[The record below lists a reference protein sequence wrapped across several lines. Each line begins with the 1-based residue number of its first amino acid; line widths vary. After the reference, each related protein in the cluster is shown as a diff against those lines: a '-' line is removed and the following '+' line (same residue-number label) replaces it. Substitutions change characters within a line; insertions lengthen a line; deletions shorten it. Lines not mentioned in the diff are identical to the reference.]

1 MRAAKPGQASPR
13 AAFRRSAAFLA
24 AATLAVALLAS
35 GGCQG
40 PGASAGSGAA
50 GDADPGVRVA
60 QRLATEAPSL
70 AQEARSPLGMVVSA
84 KPLASQVG
92 ALVLEEGG
100 NAMDAAVAAALALTV
115 VEPAMSSIGGRTQ
128 VLVRTPDGVVEAV
141 DGGNE
146 VVAFFNPALM
156 PNSPDPTMGYGTVAI
171 PGTVAGLAA
180 ALERHGTWSLAQVLA
195 PAIALAD
202 SGFVLTEGQ
211 GERWEAAAPYFSLY
225 PGSAAHFLR
234 PDGSPYRGGERFRQ
248 PVLAETLR
256 TLAREGPSSFYR
268 GSLAAAIH
276 GDVQSNGGFLTEAD
290 LAAYRAL
297 DARVVRGTYGDREV
311 VGSDLPASG
320 AWVVRI
326 LEILEEMRSAAQ
338 AETGAAPPVGSPGWV
353 GLLAD
358 ALVQGFEERDRAWEA
373 ATTVAE
379 VGSAGV
385 GSAGVNSTGVGSA
398 VAGSTGAGPAGAGLL
413 GEEPDM
419 EPAHTTHLSAADAHG
434 MVVALTQ
441 SIGPSFGSHVA
452 NPDLGFLYASTQG
465 YLATEPGS
473 RPFSSMSPLLVLSGG
488 EPEWVIGGAGARR
501 IISAMVAV
509 LSRGID
515 GGLPLAEAMAAPRFH
530 AQGPRDI
537 RVEDRPEAAWGPEA
551 ILALESLGFQVSVSS
566 EPGFFARLH
575 VIQRD
580 VASGDWIGVADPR
593 RVGAAAAPSPR

>member
-1 MRAAKPGQASPR
+1 MRAAKSGQAGSR

-24 AATLAVALLAS
+24 AATLAAAALAS

-40 PGASAGSGAA
+40 PGASAGSGGAA
-50 GDADPGVRVA
+50 DADPGVRVA
-60 QRLATEAPSL
+60 QRLAMEAPSL

-195 PAIALAD
+195 PAIALAEG
-202 SGFVLTEGQ
+202 GFVLTEGQ

-326 LEILEEMRSAAQ
+326 LEILEEMQSAAQ
-338 AETGAAPPVGSPGWV
+338 VETGAAPPVGSPGWV

-373 ATTVAE
+373 GTTL
-379 VGSAGV
+379 
-385 GSAGVNSTGVGSA
+385 
-398 VAGSTGAGPAGAGLL
+398 AGAGLP
-413 GEEPDM
+413 GAEPDL
-419 EPAHTTHLSAADAHG
+419 EPAHTTHLSAADARG

-441 SIGPSFGSHVA
+441 SIGPSFGSHVT

-473 RPFSSMSPLLVLSGG
+473 RPFSSMSPLLVLAGG

-580 VASGDWIGVADPR
+580 GASGDWIGVADPR
-593 RVGAAAAPSPR
+593 RVGAAAPQSPR

>member
-1 MRAAKPGQASPR
+1 VTGAARGVRGAAPGMKGAAPGGMRAMRIGPGLR
-13 AAFRRSAAFLA
+13 AGLVVLLSFLA
-24 AATLAVALLAS
+24 A
-35 GGCQG
+35 GCQG
-40 PGASAGSGAA
+40 PDTPRGAGAGMDAA
-50 GDADPGVRVA
+50 TGADPGARVA
-60 QRLATEAPSL
+60 QRLASEAPSL
-70 AQEARSPLGMVVSA
+70 AQEARSPRGMVVTA

-128 VLVRTPDGVVEAV
+128 VLVRTSSGVVEAI

-146 VVAFFNPALM
+146 VVAFFDPARM
-156 PNSPDPTMGYGTVAI
+156 PESPDPTVGYGTVAI

-180 ALERHGTWSLAQVLA
+180 ALERHGTWTLAQVLA
-195 PAIALAD
+195 PAIVLAD
-202 SGFVLTEGQ
+202 SGFVLTDGQ
-211 GERWEAAAPYFSLY
+211 GERWAAAAPHFALY
-225 PGSAAHFLR
+225 AGSAAHFLR

-248 PVLAETLR
+248 PALAETLR

-276 GDVQSNGGFLTEAD
+276 GDVQSNGGFLTAED

-297 DARVVRGTYGDREV
+297 DARVVRGSYRDREV

-326 LEILEEMRSAAQ
+326 LEILEEREAGIM
-338 AETGAAPPVGSPGWV
+338 AEGGAAPPVGSPGWV
-353 GLLAD
+353 ALLAD
-358 ALVQGFEERDRAWEA
+358 ALVQGFDERDRAWEA
-373 ATTVAE
+373 ATD
-379 VGSAGV
+379 
-385 GSAGVNSTGVGSA
+385 
-398 VAGSTGAGPAGAGLL
+398 AGAQA
-413 GEEPDM
+413 
-419 EPAHTTHLSAADAHG
+419 EPAHTTHLSAADSDG

-452 NPDLGFLYASTQG
+452 NPELGFLYASTQG

-488 EPEWVIGGAGARR
+488 APEWVIGGAGARR

-515 GGLPLAEAMAAPRFH
+515 GELPLAQAMAGPRFH
-530 AQGPRDI
+530 ALGPRDV
-537 RVEDRPEAAWGPEA
+537 RVEVRPEAAWSAEA
-551 ILALESLGFQVSVSS
+551 IRELEALGFQVSVSD
-566 EPGFFARLH
+566 EPDYFARLH
-575 VIQRD
+575 VIRRD
-580 VASGDWIGVADPR
+580 RTTGDWVGVADPR
-593 RVGAAAAPSPR
+593 RVGAAAAQATGSGASR

>member
-1 MRAAKPGQASPR
+1 MAS
-13 AAFRRSAAFLA
+13 A
-24 AATLAVALLAS
+24 
-35 GGCQG
+35 GCQG
-40 PGASAGSGAA
+40 PGASAGAGAGA
-50 GDADPGVRVA
+50 DADPGVRVA
-60 QRLATEAPSL
+60 QRLATEPASL
-70 AQEARSPLGMVVSA
+70 AQEARSPLGMVVTA

-100 NAMDAAVAAALALTV
+100 NAMDAAVATALALTV
-115 VEPAMSSIGGRTQ
+115 VEPAMSSLGGRTQ
-128 VLVRTPDGVVEAV
+128 VLVRTPAGVVEAV

-146 VVAFFNPALM
+146 VVAFFDPDLM
-156 PNSPDPTMGYGTVAI
+156 PDSPDPTIGYGTVAI
-171 PGTVAGLAA
+171 PGTVAGLAT

-202 SGFVLTEGQ
+202 GGFVLTDGQ
-211 GERWEAAAPYFSLY
+211 GERWEAAAPHFALY

-276 GDVQSNGGFLTEAD
+276 GDVQSNGGFLTAED
-290 LAAYRAL
+290 LAAYQAL
-297 DARVVRGTYGDREV
+297 DARVVRGAYHDREV

-326 LEILEEMRSAAQ
+326 LEILEGMQRLAQ
-338 AETGAAPPVGSPGWV
+338 EENGVAPPVGSPAWA

-373 ATTVAE
+373 ATVAA
-379 VGSAGV
+379 GSGLSGV
-385 GSAGVNSTGVGSA
+385 GAALVATDA
-398 VAGSTGAGPAGAGLL
+398 AGSEAAPQVAA
-413 GEEPDM
+413 DIDI
-419 EPAHTTHLSAADAHG
+419 EPAHTTHLSAADADG

-452 NPDLGFLYASTQG
+452 NPELGFLYASTQG

-473 RPFSSMSPLLVLSGG
+473 RPFSSMSPLVVLRGG

-551 ILALESLGFQVSVSS
+551 IRALESLGFEVSVSGD
-566 EPGFFARLH
+566 PGFFARLH

-580 VASGDWIGVADPR
+580 RASGDWIGVADPR
-593 RVGAAAAPSPR
+593 RVGAAAPQSSGGQEPGGTGSGASR

>member
-1 MRAAKPGQASPR
+1 VRAAKPGQAGSR
-13 AAFRRSAAFLA
+13 AAFRRSAPFLA
-24 AATLAVALLAS
+24 AATLAAAVLAS

-50 GDADPGVRVA
+50 ADADPGVRVA

-195 PAIALAD
+195 PAIALAEG
-202 SGFVLTEGQ
+202 GFVLTEGQ

-326 LEILEEMRSAAQ
+326 LEILEEMQSAAQ
-338 AETGAAPPVGSPGWV
+338 VETGAAPPVGSPGWV

-373 ATTVAE
+373 GTTL
-379 VGSAGV
+379 
-385 GSAGVNSTGVGSA
+385 
-398 VAGSTGAGPAGAGLL
+398 AGAGLP
-413 GEEPDM
+413 GAEPDL
-419 EPAHTTHLSAADAHG
+419 EPAHTTHLSAADARG

-537 RVEDRPEAAWGPEA
+537 RVEDRPAAAWGPEA

-580 VASGDWIGVADPR
+580 GASGDWVGVADPR
-593 RVGAAAAPSPR
+593 RVGAAAPQSPR